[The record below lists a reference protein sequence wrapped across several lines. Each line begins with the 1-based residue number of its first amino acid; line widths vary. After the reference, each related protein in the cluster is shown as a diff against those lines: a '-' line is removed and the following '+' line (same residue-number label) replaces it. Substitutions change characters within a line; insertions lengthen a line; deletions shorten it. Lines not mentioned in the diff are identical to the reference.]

1 MIARLGQAVTRCRT
15 ASAQA
20 LETACDL
27 RLDPP
32 LALQLQK
39 LLPNGFPCQLKL
51 FCEFCDCCGAL
62 LLERGQNGAPT
73 LGKLVD
79 GENGDLLEAGAG
91 PVTERNQ

>member
-1 MIARLGQAVTRCRT
+1 MIARFSQAVARCRT

-20 LETACDL
+20 LEASCDL

-32 LALQLQK
+32 LTLQLQK
-39 LLPNGFPCQLKL
+39 LLPNSFPRQLKP
-51 FCEFCDCCGAL
+51 FREFCDCCGAL

-79 GENGDLLEAGAG
+79 GEDGDLLEAG
-91 PVTERNQ
+91 VVR